1 MSGLKG
7 TGGLSVWAG
16 LMKCPLNI
24 IRTLIPFLQ
33 GTTGSS
39 LAKYSLLRSEQ
50 LSNTIRYDSPLF
62 SGVRFGLTYTLGADD
77 HDRTISRDI
86 FNDGFGVS
94 LRYEN
99 GPLFLTGNFS
109 RQADSDR
116 SYVWNLGGAWDFDPV
131 RLSLGYQKSNLKDL
145 SVLNLDDIDSPVTQ
159 KTWLLGLQYK
169 VGAGTVNASYNRATV
184 DGTVHGNANKYA
196 LGYTY
201 DLSKR
206 TSLYAVVSYLDSDN
220 GYVASL
226 NNDMGTE
233 NTSITGVQFGM
244 THNF

>member
-109 RQADSDR
+109 RQAIRTVHMSGIWAGHGI
-116 SYVWNLGGAWDFDPV
+116 SI
-131 RLSLGYQKSNLKDL
+131 L
-145 SVLNLDDIDSPVTQ
+145 SVSRSVTR
-159 KTWLLGLQYK
+159 K
-169 VGAGTVNASYNRATV
+169 V
-184 DGTVHGNANKYA
+184 
-196 LGYTY
+196 
-201 DLSKR
+201 
-206 TSLYAVVSYLDSDN
+206 
-220 GYVASL
+220 
-226 NNDMGTE
+226 
-233 NTSITGVQFGM
+233 I
-244 THNF
+244 